1 MAEVDRQARAL
12 EASLARSFLA
22 RLPRTA
28 LYELVKDATTE
39 EVPAG
44 ALTYRPGAADPRA
57 SLVVSGLFRVYYA
70 SSDGRQVTIRY
81 ARPGDVLGIVAAAG
95 GPAPVR
101 RQGPTGSTRPVMD
114 MDTLPLLSH
123 SDPEVARGIGPWP

>member
-28 LYELVKDATTE
+28 LHELLKDATIE
-39 EVPAG
+39 EAPAG

-57 SLVVSGLFRVYYA
+57 SLVVSGLFRVYYE

-95 GPAPVR
+95 GPAAGDTP
-101 RQGPTGSTRPVMD
+101 GLPPSTR
-114 MDTLPLLSH
+114 L
-123 SDPEVARGIGPWP
+123 